1 MPEPSV
7 RKKSI
12 LIACLISFITVL
24 LIVSLEQS
32 ELFKTY
38 ELKSM
43 DLFQRFRSP
52 IENAQVLM
60 VEIDQQSL
68 TAMSEKG
75 IQWPWPRQIYAPLIE
90 FCAKAGARGIIFDII
105 FSEPSSYGKEDDLVL
120 AEAIQQARSVFLP
133 MSLNSKPSERHDASS
148 LSRFGIRRPESPTDF
163 REARSF
169 ILPVPEFVA
178 GVRGLG
184 NVILAPDSDGVY
196 RAVALFTRFNEYL
209 FPSLTSAPLLER
221 FDLRE
226 GKVFFDGK
234 ALFLNRKGQL
244 MLHFYG
250 KDFRFPRVNVPEIL
264 SAYQNPG
271 HALSGKVR
279 GAIKDRY
286 VIIALTAPGLFDLKP
301 TAVTSVSPGAYV
313 HGILLTNL
321 LNGDHLRVVDDKW
334 KYALLFL
341 LGSALGYAILATVSF
356 WKNMLVFLFFVLGW
370 PALSLSLFFTQDSWI
385 GFVSYEVAFF
395 LVFGMTSTYSYNT
408 EGKKRRVIRQ
418 LFSCYMSEVLVK
430 ELESN
435 PQKARL
441 GGDRRFITIF
451 FSDLA
456 NFTTLSERFEPER
469 IVSLLNKYFTEM
481 SQVILDSQG
490 VIDKYQGD
498 GIMAFWGA
506 PISLEDHATRAC
518 LAALECQARMG
529 KINHALSREGIPPL
543 SMRIGLHSGD
553 AVVGNMGSAQRFD
566 YTIIGDNVN
575 LASRLEGVNKQFGTR
590 VIISETT
597 YDRARDGIEA
607 RELDLIAVKGKEK
620 PIRIYELLGEKGGM
634 TEEQKRWK
642 LLYEEALRSYWAKDF
657 AGARGLFAQ
666 VIETNPEDHPAAVLL
681 KRCED
686 LLEKAPASDWD
697 GVFRLK
703 QK

>member
-1 MPEPSV
+1 MAEPSA

-12 LIACLISFITVL
+12 LTACLISLVTVL
-24 LIVSLEQS
+24 LIASLDHS
-32 ELFKTY
+32 DFFKTY

-43 DLFQRFRSP
+43 DLFQRFQSP
-52 IENAQVLM
+52 LVNPGVLM
-60 VEIDQQSL
+60 VEVNQQDL
-68 TAMSEKG
+68 TALSEKG
-75 IQWPWPRQIYAPLIE
+75 IQWPWPRQIYAPLVE
-90 FCAKAGARGIIFDII
+90 VCAKAGARGIIFDIL
-105 FSEPSSYGKEDDLVL
+105 FTEPSSYGKEDDLAL
-120 AEAIQQARSVFLP
+120 AQTIQEARSVFLP
-133 MSLNSKPSERHDASS
+133 MSLSSKPSARQDASS
-148 LSRFGIRRPESPTDF
+148 LSRFGIRRPESLPEF

-169 ILPVPEFVA
+169 ALPVPEFVA

-184 NVILAPDSDGVY
+184 NVILSPDRDGVY
-196 RAVALFTRFNEYL
+196 RAVALFTRLHEFL
-209 FPSLTSAPLLER
+209 LPCLTVAPLMER
-221 FDLRE
+221 VEFKE
-226 GKVFFDGK
+226 GNVFLDGRP
-234 ALFLNRKGQL
+234 LFLNREGQL
-244 MLHFYG
+244 ILHFYG
-250 KDFRFPRVNVPEIL
+250 KDFQFPKLNAL
-264 SAYQNPG
+264 DLFSAYQSPEDP
-271 HALSGKVR
+271 LSRKVK
-279 GAIKDRY
+279 GSIKDRY
-286 VIIALTAPGLFDLKP
+286 VIVALTAPGLYDLKP

-321 LNGDHLRVVDDKW
+321 LHGDHLREVGGEW
-334 KYALLFL
+334 KYALMFL
-341 LGSALGYAILATVSF
+341 LGGILGYAILVNVSF
-356 WKNMLVFLFFVLGW
+356 WKNTILFLVFVLGW
-370 PALSLSLFFTQDSWI
+370 PALASSLFFAHDSWL
-385 GFVSYEVAFF
+385 GFLSFELAFF

-408 EGKKRRVIRQ
+408 EGRKRRVIRQ

-441 GGDRRFITIF
+441 GGDRQFITIF

-469 IVSLLNKYFTEM
+469 IVSLLNEYFTEM

-506 PISLEDHATRAC
+506 PISLEDHAAKAC
-518 LAALECQARMG
+518 LAALECQVRMN
-529 KINHALSREGIPPL
+529 KINESLSQAGIPPL

-575 LASRLEGVNKQFGTR
+575 LASRLEGVNKQFGTK
-590 VIISETT
+590 VLISETT
-597 YDRARDGIEA
+597 CLRAGDRIEV

-620 PIRIYELLGEKGGM
+620 PIRIYELLGKKGGM

-642 LLYEEALRSYWAKDF
+642 LLYEEGLRSYRAKDF
-657 AGARGLFAQ
+657 VRARRLFAQ
-666 VIETNPEDHPAAVLL
+666 VLETNPGDQAASVLL
-681 KRCED
+681 NRCED
-686 LLEKAPASDWD
+686 LQNNAPAAGWD

>member
-1 MPEPSV
+1 MAEPSV

-12 LIACLISFITVL
+12 LIACLIAFITVL
-24 LIVSLEQS
+24 LIFSLDQS
-32 ELFKTY
+32 DFFNTY

-43 DLFQRFRSP
+43 DLFQRFHSP
-52 IENAQVLM
+52 LENPEVLM
-60 VEIDQQSL
+60 VEIDQQDL
-68 TAMSEKG
+68 TALSEKG
-75 IQWPWPRQIYAPLIE
+75 IQWPWPRQIYAPLVE
-90 FCAKAGARGIIFDII
+90 FCARAGSKGIIFDII
-105 FSEPSSYGKEDDLVL
+105 FSEPSSYGKEDDLAL
-120 AEAIQQARSVFLP
+120 AEAIRGARSVFLP
-133 MSLNSKPSERHDASS
+133 LSLSSKPSARQGASS
-148 LSRFGIRRPESPTDF
+148 LSRFGIRRPETTPEF

-169 ILPVPEFVA
+169 VLPVPEFVA

-184 NVILAPDSDGVY
+184 NVILLPDRDGVY
-196 RAVALFTRFNEYL
+196 RAVALFTRFHEYL
-209 FPSLTSAPLLER
+209 FPSLTVAPLLDRVE
-221 FDLRE
+221 FKQ
-226 GKVFFDGK
+226 GKILMDGR
-234 ALFLNRKGQL
+234 ALFLNREGQL

-250 KDFRFPRVNVPEIL
+250 KDFQFPRLSFLDIL
-264 SAYQNPG
+264 SVYQSPEDPL
-271 HALSGKVR
+271 AEKVR
-279 GAIKDRY
+279 GMIRDRY
-286 VIIALTAPGLFDLKP
+286 VIVALTAPGLYDLKP

-321 LNGDHLRVVDDKW
+321 LNGDHLREVSGKW
-334 KYALLFL
+334 KYALMFL
-341 LGSALGYAILATVSF
+341 LGSVLGFAILVNVSF
-356 WKNMLVFLFFVLGW
+356 WKNTLIFLLLVLGW
-370 PALSLSLFFTQDSWI
+370 PALSLSLFFTQDSWL
-385 GFVSYEVAFF
+385 GFLSFELAFF

-408 EGKKRRVIRQ
+408 EGKKRKVIRQ

-430 ELESN
+430 ELESD

-441 GGDRRFITIF
+441 GGDRRFITVF

-469 IVSLLNKYFTEM
+469 IVSLLNDYFTEM

-506 PISLEDHATRAC
+506 PISLEDHAIRAC
-518 LAALECQARMG
+518 HAARECQVRMG
-529 KINHALSREGIPPL
+529 KINQALSREGIPAL

-553 AVVGNMGSAQRFD
+553 AVVGNMGSMQRFD

-575 LASRLEGVNKQFGTR
+575 LASRLEGVNKQFGTK

-597 YDRARDGIEA
+597 YELARDGIEA

-634 TEEQKRWK
+634 TEGQRRLK
-642 LLYEEALRSYWAKDF
+642 LLYEEGLRSYWAKDF
-657 AGARGLFAQ
+657 AGARRLFAQ
-666 VIETNPEDHPAAVLL
+666 VLETNPEDQPAAVLL
-681 KRCED
+681 KRCEG
-686 LLEKAPASDWD
+686 LQENAPASDWD
-697 GVFRLK
+697 GVFRFK

>member
-1 MPEPSV
+1 MAEPSL

-12 LIACLISFITVL
+12 LIAWVISLATVL
-24 LIVSLEQS
+24 LVASLNQS
-32 ELFKTY
+32 DFFETY
-38 ELKSM
+38 EVKSM
-43 DLFQRFRSP
+43 DLFQRLQSP
-52 IENAQVLM
+52 IENPEVLM
-60 VEIDQQSL
+60 LEINQQDL
-68 TAMSEKG
+68 TALSEKG
-75 IQWPWPRQIYAPLIE
+75 IQWPWPRQIYAPVVE
-90 FCAKAGARGIIFDII
+90 VCSKAGAKGIIFDIL
-105 FSEPSSYGKEDDLVL
+105 FTEPSSYGKEDDLAL
-120 AEAIQQARSVFLP
+120 AEAIREAGSVFLP
-133 MSLNSKPSERHDASS
+133 MGLSSKPSASQDASS
-148 LSRFGIRRPESPTDF
+148 LSRFGIRRAESLHEF
-163 REARSF
+163 REARSSV
-169 ILPVPEFVA
+169 LPVPEFVA

-184 NVILAPDSDGVY
+184 NVILSPDRDGVY
-196 RAVALFTRFNEYL
+196 RVVALFTRLQEFL
-209 FPSLTSAPLLER
+209 LPSLTVAPLLDRME
-221 FDLRE
+221 FKE
-226 GKVFFDGK
+226 GKVLMEGR
-234 ALFLNRKGQL
+234 ALYLNPEGQL
-244 MLHFYG
+244 LLHFYG
-250 KDFRFPRVNVPEIL
+250 KDFQFSKLSALDVL
-264 SAYQNPG
+264 SAYQSPDEPF
-271 HALSGKVR
+271 SEEVR
-279 GAIKDRY
+279 GAIKGRY
-286 VIIALTAPGLFDLKP
+286 VIVALTAPGLYDLKP

-321 LNGDHLRVVDDKW
+321 LRGDHLREVGGQW
-334 KYALLFL
+334 KYALMFL
-341 LGSALGYAILATVSF
+341 LGSVLGYAILVNVSF
-356 WKNMLVFLFFVLGW
+356 WKNTLIFLLFVLGW
-370 PALSLSLFFTQDSWI
+370 PAVASLVFFNQDSWL
-385 GFVSYEVAFF
+385 GFLSFELAFF

-418 LFSCYMSEVLVK
+418 LFTCYMSEVLVK

-469 IVSLLNKYFTEM
+469 IVSLLNEYFTEM

-506 PISLEDHATRAC
+506 PISLEDHAARAC
-518 LAALECQARMG
+518 LAALECQARMSR
-529 KINHALSREGIPPL
+529 INESLSREGISPL

-575 LASRLEGVNKQFGTR
+575 LASRLEGVNKQFGTK

-597 YDRARDGIEA
+597 CLHAGDRIET

-620 PIRIYELLGEKGGM
+620 PIRIYELLGERGTL
-634 TEEQKRWK
+634 TEERKKWK
-642 LLYEEALRSYWAKDF
+642 ALYEEALRCYWSRDF
-657 AGARGLFAQ
+657 AGGLRLFAQ
-666 VIETNPEDHPAAVLL
+666 VLEMNPGDHPADVLL
-681 KRCED
+681 KRCEELKD
-686 LLEKAPASDWD
+686 HAPAADWD

>member
-1 MPEPSV
+1 MAESSS

-12 LIACLISFITVL
+12 FMACLISLVTVL
-24 LIVSLEQS
+24 LIASLDQS
-32 ELFKTY
+32 DFFKTY

-43 DLFQRFRSP
+43 DLFQRFQTRV
-52 IENAQVLM
+52 ENTEVLM
-60 VEIDQQSL
+60 LEIGQQDL
-68 TAMSEKG
+68 TALSEKG
-75 IQWPWPRQIYAPLIE
+75 IQWPWPRQIYAPLVE
-90 FCAKAGARGIIFDII
+90 VCAKAGAKGILFDIL
-105 FSEPSSYGKEDDLVL
+105 FTEPSSYGKEDDLAL
-120 AEAIQQARSVFLP
+120 AQAIREAGSVFLP
-133 MSLNSKPSERHDASS
+133 MSLSFKASAKQDAFV
-148 LSRFGIRRPESPTDF
+148 LTRFGITRPDLAPEF
-163 REARSF
+163 REASSF
-169 ILPVPEFVA
+169 LLPVSEFVT

-184 NVILAPDSDGVY
+184 NVILSPDRDGVY
-196 RAVALFTRFNEYL
+196 RSVALFTRLHESL
-209 FPSLTSAPLLER
+209 FPSLTVAPLMNRME
-221 FDLRE
+221 FKG
-226 GKVFFDGK
+226 GKVFLNGK
-234 ALFLNRKGQL
+234 AVPLDHEGQL
-244 MLHFYG
+244 LLHFYG
-250 KDFRFPRVNVPEIL
+250 KEFQFPKLTALDIFSTYQSPEDPL
-264 SAYQNPG
+264 SR
-271 HALSGKVR
+271 KVE

-286 VIIALTAPGLFDLKP
+286 VIVALTAPGLYDLKP

-313 HGILLTNL
+313 HGVLLTNL
-321 LNGDHLRVVDDKW
+321 LRGDHLREVGGAW
-334 KYALLFL
+334 KYPLMFL
-341 LGSALGYAILATVSF
+341 LGSLLGYAILVNVSF
-356 WKNMLVFLFFVLGW
+356 WRNTIVFLVFVLGW
-370 PALSLSLFFTQDSWI
+370 PALASSMFFTQDAWL
-385 GFVSYEVAFF
+385 GFLSFELAFF

-469 IVSLLNKYFTEM
+469 IVSLLNEYFTEM

-506 PISLEDHATRAC
+506 PIPLQDHAARAC
-518 LAALECQARMG
+518 LAALECQVRMN
-529 KINHALSREGIPPL
+529 KINESLSREGIPPL

-575 LASRLEGVNKQFGTR
+575 LASRLEGVNKQFGTQ
-590 VIISETT
+590 VIVSETT
-597 YDRARDGIEA
+597 RLQAGDRIEVRD
-607 RELDLIAVKGKEK
+607 LDLIAVKGKEK
-620 PIRIYELLGEKGGM
+620 PIRIYELLGEKGSLTG
-634 TEEQKRWK
+634 EREKRK
-642 LLYEEALRSYWAKDF
+642 VLYEEGLESYRTKDF
-657 AGARGLFAQ
+657 AGARRLFAQ
-666 VIETNPEDHPAAVLL
+666 VVEANPEDHAAAVLL
-681 KRCED
+681 KRCEE
-686 LLEKAPASDWD
+686 LEDNAPAPDWD

>member
-1 MPEPSV
+1 MAEPSV

-12 LIACLISFITVL
+12 LIACLFSFITVL
-24 LIVSLEQS
+24 LIVSLEQFDF
-32 ELFKTY
+32 FKTY

-43 DLFQRFRSP
+43 DLFQRFHSP
-52 IENAQVLM
+52 LENPEVLM
-60 VEIDQQSL
+60 LEIDQESL
-68 TAMSEKG
+68 TALSEKG

-90 FCAKAGARGIIFDII
+90 FCIKARSKGIIFDII

-133 MSLNSKPSERHDASS
+133 MSLSSRTTERKDASS
-148 LSRFGIRRPESPTDF
+148 LSRFGIRQESLTGF

-184 NVILAPDSDGVY
+184 NVILAPGSDGVY
-196 RAVALFTRFNEYL
+196 RSVALFTRFHEYL
-209 FPSLTSAPLLER
+209 FPSLSVAPLLER
-221 FDLRE
+221 FDLKE
-226 GKVFFDGK
+226 GKVFLDGK
-234 ALFLNRKGQL
+234 ALFLNREGQL

-250 KDFRFPRVNVPEIL
+250 KDFQFPRLNVLDIL
-264 SAYQNPG
+264 SSYQSPE
-271 HALSGKVR
+271 HSLSEKTR

-286 VIIALTAPGLFDLKP
+286 VIMALTAPGLYDLKP

-321 LNGDHLRVVDDKW
+321 LNGDHLREVDGKW
-334 KYALLFL
+334 KYTLLFL
-341 LGSALGYAILATVSF
+341 LGSALGYAILGNVSF
-356 WKNMLVFLFFVLGW
+356 WKNIFTFLLFVVGW

-385 GFVSYEVAFF
+385 GFLSYELAFF
-395 LVFGMTSTYSYNT
+395 LVFGMTSTFSYNT

-469 IVSLLNKYFTEM
+469 IVSLLNDYFTEM

-506 PISLEDHATRAC
+506 PISLEDHSIRAC
-518 LAALECQARMG
+518 HAARECQVRMG
-529 KINHALSREGIPPL
+529 KINQALSREGIPPL

-553 AVVGNMGSAQRFD
+553 AVVGNMGSMQRFD

-575 LASRLEGVNKQFGTR
+575 LASRLEGVNKQFGTK

-597 YDRARDGIEA
+597 YELARDGIEA
-607 RELDLIAVKGKEK
+607 RAGSDRREGQGETHPDL
-620 PIRIYELLGEKGGM
+620 
-634 TEEQKRWK
+634 
-642 LLYEEALRSYWAKDF
+642 
-657 AGARGLFAQ
+657 
-666 VIETNPEDHPAAVLL
+666 
-681 KRCED
+681 
-686 LLEKAPASDWD
+686 
-697 GVFRLK
+697 
-703 QK
+703 

>member
-1 MPEPSV
+1 MAEPSV

-12 LIACLISFITVL
+12 LIAGLISFVTVL
-24 LIVSLEQS
+24 LMVSLEQS
-32 ELFKTY
+32 DFFKTY

-43 DLFQRFRSP
+43 DFFQRFQSP
-52 IENAQVLM
+52 LEKLQVVM

-68 TAMSEKG
+68 TALSEKG
-75 IQWPWPRQIYAPLIE
+75 IQWPWPRQVYVPLVE
-90 FCAKAGARGIIFDII
+90 VCARAGSKGIVFDII
-105 FSEPSSYGKEDDLVL
+105 FSEPSSYGREDDLAF
-120 AEAIQQARSVFLP
+120 AEAIQKAGSVFLP
-133 MSLNSKPSERHDASS
+133 MILSSRPGEGQDASS
-148 LSRFGIRRPESPTDF
+148 LGRFGIRHPESAPEF
-163 REARSF
+163 RAARSF
-169 ILPVPEFVA
+169 ILPVPELVA

-184 NVILAPDSDGVY
+184 NVILSPDRDGVY
-196 RAVALFTRFNEYL
+196 RAVSLFTRLGESV
-209 FPSLTSAPLLER
+209 FPSLTVAPLLDRLE
-221 FDLRE
+221 FKKGE
-226 GKVFFDGK
+226 VFLDGRG
-234 ALFLNRKGQL
+234 LFLNPEGQL

-250 KDFRFPRVNVPEIL
+250 KDFQFPRLGALDLL
-264 SAYQNPG
+264 SAYQSPE
-271 HALSGKVR
+271 HPLAEKVR
-279 GAIKDRY
+279 GMIKNRY
-286 VIIALTAPGLFDLKP
+286 VLVALTAPGLYDLKP

-313 HGILLTNL
+313 HGMLLSNL
-321 LNGDHLRVVDDKW
+321 LNGDHLREVDGKW
-334 KYALLFL
+334 KYALMFL
-341 LGSALGYAILATVSF
+341 LGSVLGYAVLVTVSF
-356 WKNMLVFLFFVLGW
+356 WKNTLVFLLFVLGW
-370 PALSLSLFFTQDSWI
+370 PAVSMASFFSQDAWI
-385 GFVSYEVAFF
+385 GFLSYEIAFF

-430 ELESN
+430 ELEAN
-435 PQKARL
+435 PQKATL

-469 IVSLLNKYFTEM
+469 IVSLLNEYFTEM

-506 PISLEDHATRAC
+506 PIPLEAHAARAC
-518 LAALECQARMG
+518 LAALECQVRMN
-529 KINHALSREGIPPL
+529 KINESLSREGIPPL

-575 LASRLEGVNKQFGTR
+575 LASRLEGVNKQFGTK

-597 YDRARDGIEA
+597 YQQAGDRIEA

-620 PIRIYELLGEKGGM
+620 PIRIYELLGGKGNLK
-634 TEEQKRWK
+634 EEQKKWK
-642 LLYEEALRSYWAKDF
+642 ILYEEALRSYWAKDF
-657 AGARGLFAQ
+657 AAARQGFAQ
-666 VIETNPEDHPAAVLL
+666 VLETNPGDHPAALLL

-686 LLEKAPASDWD
+686 LQKSAPAADWD

>member
-1 MPEPSV
+1 MAEPSA

-12 LIACLISFITVL
+12 LMACLISLATVL
-24 LIVSLEQS
+24 LIASLDQS
-32 ELFKTY
+32 DLFKTY

-43 DLFQRFRSP
+43 DLFQRFHSP
-52 IENAQVLM
+52 LENPEILM
-60 VEIDQQSL
+60 VEINQQALTSL
-68 TAMSEKG
+68 SEKG
-75 IQWPWPRQIYAPLIE
+75 IQWPWPRQIYAPLVE
-90 FCAKAGARGIIFDII
+90 VCAKAGAKGIIFDILLT
-105 FSEPSSYGKEDDLVL
+105 EPSSYGKEDDLAL
-120 AEAIQQARSVFLP
+120 AQAIRDAGSVFLP
-133 MSLNSKPSERHDASS
+133 MSLSSKPSARQEASS
-148 LSRFGIRRPESPTDF
+148 PSRFGIRRAESLIEF

-169 ILPVPEFVA
+169 VLPVPEFVA

-184 NVILAPDSDGVY
+184 NVILSPDRDGVY
-196 RAVALFTRFNEYL
+196 RDVALFTRLQEFL
-209 FPSLTSAPLLER
+209 LPSLTVAPLLDRVE
-221 FDLRE
+221 FKE
-226 GKVFFDGK
+226 GKVLMEGR
-234 ALFLNRKGQL
+234 ALYLNPEGQL
-244 MLHFYG
+244 LLHFYG
-250 KDFRFPRVNVPEIL
+250 KDFQFPKLSALDVL
-264 SAYQNPG
+264 SAYQSPNEP
-271 HALSGKVR
+271 LSEKMR
-279 GAIKDRY
+279 GAIKGRY
-286 VIIALTAPGLFDLKP
+286 VIVALTAPGLYDLKP

-321 LNGDHLRVVDDKW
+321 LRGDHLREVGGEW
-334 KYALLFL
+334 KYALMFL
-341 LGSALGYAILATVSF
+341 LGSILGYAILVNVSF
-356 WKNMLVFLFFVLGW
+356 WKNTLIFLLFVLGW
-370 PALSLSLFFTQDSWI
+370 PALSSALFFTHDSWL
-385 GFVSYEVAFF
+385 GFLSFELAFF

-469 IVSLLNKYFTEM
+469 IVSLLNEYFTEM

-506 PISLEDHATRAC
+506 PISLEDHAARAC
-518 LAALECQARMG
+518 LAALECQSRMH
-529 KINHALSREGIPPL
+529 KINESLSREGIPPL

-553 AVVGNMGSAQRFD
+553 TVVGNMGSAQRFD

-575 LASRLEGVNKQFGTR
+575 LASRLEGVNKQFGTK

-597 YDRARDGIEA
+597 YLHTRGGIEA

-620 PIRIYELLGEKGGM
+620 PIRIYELLGGKGTL
-634 TEEQKRWK
+634 TEEQEKWK
-642 LLYEEALRSYWAKDF
+642 LLYEEALRGYWAKDF
-657 AGARGLFAQ
+657 AEARRLLAQ
-666 VIETNPEDHPAAVLL
+666 VLEINPEDHPAAVLL

-686 LLEKAPASDWD
+686 LQDNAPAADWD

>member
-1 MPEPSV
+1 MAEPST
-7 RKKSI
+7 RKNAI
-12 LIACLISFITVL
+12 LMAFLIALVTAL
-24 LIVSLEQS
+24 LIASLDQTEF
-32 ELFKTY
+32 FKTY

-43 DLFQRFRSP
+43 DLFQRFQSP
-52 IENAQVLM
+52 IANPEVLM
-60 VEIDQQSL
+60 VEINQQDL
-68 TAMSEKG
+68 TALSEKG
-75 IQWPWPRQIYAPLIE
+75 IQWPWPRQIYAPLVE
-90 FCAKAGARGIIFDII
+90 VCAKAGARGIIFDIL
-105 FSEPSSYGKEDDLVL
+105 FTEPSSYGKEDDTAL
-120 AEAIQQARSVFLP
+120 AEAIREAGSVFLP
-133 MSLNSKPSERHDASS
+133 MSLSSKASAKQEASS
-148 LSRFGIRRPESPTDF
+148 LTRFGMRRPESAPAF

-169 ILPVPEFVA
+169 VLPVPEFVA

-184 NVILAPDSDGVY
+184 NVILSPDRDGVY
-196 RAVALFTRFNEYL
+196 RAVALFARLEDSL
-209 FPSLTSAPLLER
+209 FPSLSVAPLLER
-221 FDLRE
+221 LEFQE
-226 GKVFFDGK
+226 GRVLMDGRT
-234 ALFLNRKGQL
+234 LFLNREGQL
-244 MLHFYG
+244 LLHFYG
-250 KDFRFPRVNVPEIL
+250 KDFQFPRLHSLDVL
-264 SAYQNPG
+264 SAYQSPD
-271 HALSGKVR
+271 APVFEKVR

-286 VIIALTAPGLFDLKP
+286 VIVALTAPGLYDLKP

-313 HGILLTNL
+313 HGILLSNL
-321 LNGDHLRVVDDKW
+321 LRGDHLREVDGKW

-341 LGSALGYAILATVSF
+341 LGSVLGYAILANVSF
-356 WKNMLVFLFFVLGW
+356 WRNTILFLVFVLGW
-370 PALSLSLFFTQDSWI
+370 PALASSVFFAQDWWLGFLSFEL
-385 GFVSYEVAFF
+385 AFF

-430 ELESN
+430 ELEAN
-435 PQKARL
+435 PQNARL

-469 IVSLLNKYFTEM
+469 IVSLLNEYFTEM

-506 PISLEDHATRAC
+506 PISLEDHAARAC
-518 LAALECQARMG
+518 LAALECQARMN
-529 KINHALSREGIPPL
+529 KINESLTREGIPPL

-575 LASRLEGVNKQFGTR
+575 LASRLEGVNKQFGTK
-590 VIISETT
+590 VIISEST
-597 YDRARDGIEA
+597 YLHAEGRIEV

-620 PIRIYELLGEKGGM
+620 PIRIYELLGEKGSL
-634 TEEQKRWK
+634 TAEQGKWK
-642 LLYEEALRSYWAKDF
+642 VLYEEGLKSYRAKDF
-657 AGARGLFAQ
+657 AGARRLFAQ
-666 VIETNPEDHPAAVLL
+666 VIEMNPEDHAAAVLL
-681 KRCED
+681 KRCGE
-686 LLEKAPASDWD
+686 LQAGPPVPDWD

>member
-1 MPEPSV
+1 MAESSS

-12 LIACLISFITVL
+12 FMACLISLVTVL
-24 LIVSLEQS
+24 LIAFLDQS
-32 ELFKTY
+32 DFFKTY

-43 DLFQRFRSP
+43 DLFQRFHSP
-52 IENAQVLM
+52 LENPEVLM
-60 VEIDQQSL
+60 VEINQQDLTSL
-68 TAMSEKG
+68 SEKG
-75 IQWPWPRQIYAPLIE
+75 IQWPWPRQIYAPLVE
-90 FCAKAGARGIIFDII
+90 FCAKAGARGIIFDIL
-105 FSEPSSYGKEDDLVL
+105 FTEPSSYGKEDDLAL
-120 AEAIQQARSVFLP
+120 AQAIREAGSVFLP
-133 MSLNSKPSERHDASS
+133 MSLSSKPSARQDASS
-148 LSRFGIRRPESPTDF
+148 LTRFGIRRAESLPEF

-169 ILPVPEFVA
+169 VLPVPEFVA

-184 NVILAPDSDGVY
+184 NVILSPDRDGVY
-196 RAVALFTRFNEYL
+196 RAVSLFTRLHEFL
-209 FPSLTSAPLLER
+209 LPSLTVAPLLDRVEFKER
-221 FDLRE
+221 KVLMKGRALYLNRE
-226 GKVFFDGK
+226 G
-234 ALFLNRKGQL
+234 QL
-244 MLHFYG
+244 LLHFYG
-250 KDFRFPRVNVPEIL
+250 KDFQFPKL
-264 SAYQNPG
+264 SALEV
-271 HALSGKVR
+271 LSASQGPDAPLSQKVS

-286 VIIALTAPGLFDLKP
+286 AIVALTAPGLYDLKP

-313 HGILLTNL
+313 QGILLSNL
-321 LNGDHLRVVDDKW
+321 LNGHHLREVDGKW
-334 KYALLFL
+334 KYSLMFL
-341 LGSALGYAILATVSF
+341 LGTVLGYAILVNVSF
-356 WKNMLVFLFFVLGW
+356 WKNTIIFLVFVLGW
-370 PALSLSLFFTQDSWI
+370 PTLASAIFFAQDSWL
-385 GFVSYEVAFF
+385 GFLSFELAFF
-395 LVFGMTSTYSYNT
+395 LVFGTTSTYSYNT
-408 EGKKRRVIRQ
+408 EGKKRKVIRQ

-469 IVSLLNKYFTEM
+469 IVSLLNDYFTEM

-506 PISLEDHATRAC
+506 PISLEDHAAKAC
-518 LAALECQARMG
+518 LAALECQVRMN
-529 KINHALSREGIPPL
+529 KINESLSQAGIPPL

-575 LASRLEGVNKQFGTR
+575 LASRLEGVNKQFGTK
-590 VIISETT
+590 VIISETSFHHAA
-597 YDRARDGIEA
+597 DRIEA

-620 PIRIYELLGEKGGM
+620 PIRIYELLGEKGRLTG
-634 TEEQKRWK
+634 EQKQWK
-642 LLYEEALRSYWAKDF
+642 LLYEEALRSYRAKDF
-657 AGARGLFAQ
+657 ARARRLFAQ
-666 VIETNPEDHPAAVLL
+666 VLETNPGDQAASVLL
-681 KRCED
+681 NRCED
-686 LLEKAPASDWD
+686 LQNNAPAAGWD

>member
-1 MPEPSV
+1 MAEPSA

-12 LIACLISFITVL
+12 LMACLISLVTVL
-24 LIVSLEQS
+24 LIASLDQS
-32 ELFKTY
+32 DFFKTY

-43 DLFQRFRSP
+43 DLFQRFHSP
-52 IENAQVLM
+52 LENPQVLM
-60 VEIDQQSL
+60 VEVNQQDL
-68 TAMSEKG
+68 TALSEKG

-90 FCAKAGARGIIFDII
+90 FCAGAGSKGIVFDIL
-105 FSEPSSYGKEDDLVL
+105 FSEPSSYGKEDDLTL
-120 AEAIQQARSVFLP
+120 AEAIREAGAVFLP
-133 MSLNSKPSERHDASS
+133 MSLSSKSSARQEASS
-148 LSRFGIRRPESPTDF
+148 LSRFGIRRPESLPAF

-169 ILPVPEFVA
+169 VLPAPMFVA
-178 GVRGLG
+178 GIRGLG
-184 NVILAPDSDGVY
+184 NVILSPDRDGVY
-196 RAVALFTRFNEYL
+196 RAVALFTRLHEFL
-209 FPSLTSAPLLER
+209 FPSLVVAPLLDRVE
-221 FDLRE
+221 FKE
-226 GKVFFDGK
+226 GKVLMDGR
-234 ALFLNRKGQL
+234 ALFLNREGQL

-250 KDFRFPRVNVPEIL
+250 KDFRFPGLSALDIL
-264 SAYQNPG
+264 SAYQSPE
-271 HALSGKVR
+271 APLSQKVR

-286 VIIALTAPGLFDLKP
+286 VIVALTAPGLYDLKP

-313 HGILLTNL
+313 HGILLSNL
-321 LNGDHLRVVDDKW
+321 LNGDHLREVGGKW
-334 KYALLFL
+334 KYSLMFL
-341 LGSALGYAILATVSF
+341 LGSILGYAILVNVSF
-356 WKNMLVFLFFVLGW
+356 WKNTLIILLFMLGW
-370 PALSLSLFFTQDSWI
+370 PAFSFALFFTQDSWI
-385 GFVSYEVAFF
+385 GFLSYEIAFF
-395 LVFGMTSTYSYNT
+395 IVFGMTSTYSYNT

-469 IVSLLNKYFTEM
+469 IVSLLNEYFTEM

-506 PISLEDHATRAC
+506 PISLEDHAARAC
-518 LAALECQARMG
+518 LAALECQFRMNQ
-529 KINHALSREGIPPL
+529 INESLGREGIPPL

-575 LASRLEGVNKQFGTR
+575 LASRLEGVNKQFGTK

-597 YDRARDGIEA
+597 TLHAGDRIEV

-620 PIRIYELLGEKGGM
+620 PIRIYELLGEKGTL
-634 TEEQKRWK
+634 TEERKKWK

-657 AGARGLFAQ
+657 AGARRLFAQ
-666 VIETNPEDHPAAVLL
+666 VLEINPEDHPAAVLL
-681 KRCED
+681 KRCEELQD
-686 LLEKAPASDWD
+686 NAPAADWD

>member
-1 MPEPSV
+1 MAEPSA
-7 RKKSI
+7 RKKS
-12 LIACLISFITVL
+12 LLMACLISLVTVL
-24 LIVSLEQS
+24 LIASLDQS
-32 ELFKTY
+32 DFFKTY

-43 DLFQRFRSP
+43 DLFQRFQSP
-52 IENAQVLM
+52 IENPEVLM
-60 VEIDQQSL
+60 VEIGQQDL
-68 TAMSEKG
+68 TALSEKG
-75 IQWPWPRQIYAPLIE
+75 IQWPWPRQVYAPLVE
-90 FCAKAGARGIIFDII
+90 VCGKAGAKGIIFDIL
-105 FSEPSSYGKEDDLVL
+105 FTEPSSYGKEDDLAL
-120 AEAIQQARSVFLP
+120 AQAIREAGSVFLP
-133 MSLNSKPSERHDASS
+133 MSLSSKISAKQDASS
-148 LSRFGIRRPESPTDF
+148 LTRFGIRRSESPPEF

-169 ILPVPEFVA
+169 VLPVPEFAA

-184 NVILAPDSDGVY
+184 NVILSPDRDGVY
-196 RAVALFTRFNEYL
+196 RAVAVFTRLQEYL
-209 FPSLTSAPLLER
+209 FPSLTVAPLLER
-221 FDLRE
+221 LEFKE
-226 GKVFFDGK
+226 GKVLMDGRT
-234 ALFLNRKGQL
+234 LYLNGEGQL

-250 KDFRFPRVNVPEIL
+250 KDFQFPRLSGLDIL
-264 SAYQNPG
+264 SAYQSPD
-271 HALSGKVR
+271 APLSEKVR
-279 GAIKDRY
+279 GSIKGRY
-286 VIIALTAPGLFDLKP
+286 VIVALTAPGLYDLKP

-313 HGILLTNL
+313 HGILLSNL
-321 LNGDHLRVVDDKW
+321 LRGDHLREVGGQW
-334 KYALLFL
+334 KYALMVL
-341 LGSALGYAILATVSF
+341 LGSILGYAILVNLSF
-356 WKNMLVFLFFVLGW
+356 WKNTIIFLVFVLGW
-370 PALSLSLFFTQDSWI
+370 PALASFMFFTQDSWL
-385 GFVSYEVAFF
+385 GFLSYELAFF

-469 IVSLLNKYFTEM
+469 IVSLLNEYFTEM
-481 SQVILDSQG
+481 SQVILNSQG

-506 PISLEDHATRAC
+506 PISLEDHAARAC
-518 LAALECQARMG
+518 LAALECQARMN
-529 KINHALSREGIPPL
+529 KINESLSREGIPPL

-575 LASRLEGVNKQFGTR
+575 LASRLEGVNKQFGTE

-597 YDRARDGIEA
+597 YLHAGDRIEA

-620 PIRIYELLGEKGGM
+620 PIRIYELLGGKGSL
-634 TEEQKRWK
+634 TEEQARWK
-642 LLYEEALRSYWAKDF
+642 PLYERALQSYRAKDF
-657 AGARGLFAQ
+657 AGARRLFAQ

-681 KRCED
+681 KRCEELQD
-686 LLEKAPASDWD
+686 NAPAADWD

>member
-1 MPEPSV
+1 MAESSS

-12 LIACLISFITVL
+12 LMACLISLVTVL
-24 LIVSLEQS
+24 LIASLDQS
-32 ELFKTY
+32 DFFKTY

-43 DLFQRFRSP
+43 DLFQRFHAP
-52 IENAQVLM
+52 LENPEVL
-60 VEIDQQSL
+60 VLEINQQDL
-68 TAMSEKG
+68 TALSEKG
-75 IQWPWPRQIYAPLIE
+75 IQWPWPRQIYAPLVE
-90 FCAKAGARGIIFDII
+90 FCAKAGAKGIIFDIL
-105 FSEPSSYGKEDDLVL
+105 FSEPSSYGKEDDLAL
-120 AEAIQQARSVFLP
+120 AEAIREAGCVFLP
-133 MSLNSKPSERHDASS
+133 MSLSSKSSAIQDASS
-148 LSRFGIRRPESPTDF
+148 LTRFGIRRAESLPEF

-169 ILPVPEFVA
+169 VLPVPEFVA

-184 NVILAPDSDGVY
+184 NVILSPDRDGVY
-196 RAVALFTRFNEYL
+196 RDVALFTRLQEFL
-209 FPSLTSAPLLER
+209 LPSLTVAPLLDRVE
-221 FDLRE
+221 FKE
-226 GKVFFDGK
+226 GKVLMEGR
-234 ALFLNRKGQL
+234 ALSLNPEGQL
-244 MLHFYG
+244 LLHFYG
-250 KDFRFPRVNVPEIL
+250 KDFQFPKLSALDVL
-264 SAYQNPG
+264 SAYQSPNEP
-271 HALSGKVR
+271 LSEKVK

-286 VIIALTAPGLFDLKP
+286 VIVALTAPGLYDLKP

-321 LNGDHLRVVDDKW
+321 LRGDHLREVGGGW
-334 KYALLFL
+334 KYALMFL
-341 LGSALGYAILATVSF
+341 LGGILGYAILVNVSF
-356 WKNMLVFLFFVLGW
+356 WKNTLIFLLFVLGW
-370 PALSLSLFFTQDSWI
+370 PALSSALFFIHDSWL
-385 GFVSYEVAFF
+385 GFLSFEMAFF

-430 ELESN
+430 ELESK
-435 PQKARL
+435 PEKARL

-469 IVSLLNKYFTEM
+469 IVSLLNEYFTEM

-506 PISLEDHATRAC
+506 PISLEDHAARAC
-518 LAALECQARMG
+518 IAALECQARMH
-529 KINHALSREGIPPL
+529 KINESLSREGIPPL

-575 LASRLEGVNKQFGTR
+575 LASRLEGVNKQFGTK

-597 YDRARDGIEA
+597 YLRAGDRVET

-620 PIRIYELLGEKGGM
+620 PIRIYELLGEKARL
-634 TEEQKRWK
+634 TEEQEKWK
-642 LLYEEALRSYWAKDF
+642 LLYEEALQSYRAKDF
-657 AGARGLFAQ
+657 VGARQRFAQ
-666 VIETNPEDHPAAVLL
+666 VLETNPGDHPAAVLL
-681 KRCED
+681 KRCEELQD
-686 LLEKAPASDWD
+686 NAPAADWD

>member
-1 MPEPSV
+1 MAEPSV
-7 RKKSI
+7 RKRAI

-24 LIVSLEQS
+24 VIASLDQTDF
-32 ELFKTY
+32 FKTY

-43 DLFQRFRSP
+43 DLFQRFHSP
-52 IENAQVLM
+52 LENPEVLM
-60 VEIDQQSL
+60 VEINQQDL
-68 TAMSEKG
+68 TVLSEKG

-90 FCAKAGARGIIFDII
+90 FCAKAGSKGIVFDIL
-105 FSEPSSYGKEDDLVL
+105 FSEPSSYGKEDDLAL
-120 AEAIQQARSVFLP
+120 AQAIQAAGSVFLP
-133 MSLNSKPSERHDASS
+133 MGLSSKSKEGQEPSS
-148 LSRFGIRRPESPTDF
+148 LSRFGIRRPESTPEF

-169 ILPVPEFVA
+169 VLPVPEFLA
-178 GVRGLG
+178 GVGGLG
-184 NVILAPDSDGVY
+184 NVILLPDRDGVY
-196 RAVALFTRFNEYL
+196 RAVALFTRLHESL
-209 FPSLTSAPLLER
+209 FPSLALAPLLHRVE
-221 FDLRE
+221 FKE
-226 GKVFFDGK
+226 GEVFLDGR
-234 ALFLNRKGQL
+234 ALFLNREGQL

-250 KDFRFPRVNVPEIL
+250 RDFQFPRLSALDVL
-264 SAYQNPG
+264 SAYQSPD
-271 HALSGKVR
+271 APLSEKVR
-279 GAIKDRY
+279 GAVKDRY
-286 VIIALTAPGLFDLKP
+286 VIVALTAPGLYDLKP

-313 HGILLTNL
+313 HGILLSNL
-321 LNGDHLRVVDDKW
+321 LNGDHLREVGENW
-334 KYALLFL
+334 KYALMLL
-341 LGSALGYAILATVSF
+341 LGSVLGYGILANVSF
-356 WKNMLVFLFFVLGW
+356 WKNTLIFLLFVLGW
-370 PALSLSLFFTQDSWI
+370 PAFSLSLFFTQNSWL
-385 GFVSYEVAFF
+385 GFLSFELAF
-395 LVFGMTSTYSYNT
+395 LLIFGTTSTYSYNT

-469 IVSLLNKYFTEM
+469 IVTLLNEYFTEM
-481 SQVILDSQG
+481 SLVILDSHG

-506 PISLEDHATRAC
+506 PIFLEDHAARAC
-518 LAALECQARMG
+518 LAALECQTRMG
-529 KINHALSREGIPPL
+529 KINESLSRKGIPSL

-575 LASRLEGVNKQFGTR
+575 LASRLEGVNKQFGTK

-597 YDRARDGIEA
+597 YLQAGDRIEV

-620 PIRIYELLGEKGGM
+620 PIHIYELLGEKGTL
-634 TEEQKRWK
+634 TEERKKWKR
-642 LLYEEALRSYWAKDF
+642 LYEQALRSYRAKDF
-657 AGARGLFAQ
+657 AGSRRLFAQ
-666 VIETNPEDHPAAVLL
+666 ALETDPRDQAASVLL
-681 KRCED
+681 KRSED
-686 LLEKAPASDWD
+686 LQNNPPAADWD

>member
-1 MPEPSV
+1 MAEPSA

-12 LIACLISFITVL
+12 LIACLISFLTVL
-24 LIVSLEQS
+24 LIVSLEQTDF
-32 ELFKTY
+32 FKTY

-43 DLFQRFRSP
+43 DLFQRFHSP
-52 IENAQVLM
+52 LENPEVLL

-68 TAMSEKG
+68 TALSEKG
-75 IQWPWPRQIYAPLIE
+75 IQWPWPRQIYAPLVE
-90 FCAKAGARGIIFDII
+90 FCTKAGAKGIIFDII
-105 FSEPSSYGKEDDLVL
+105 FSEPSSYGKEDDLAL
-120 AEAIQQARSVFLP
+120 AEAIREARSVFLP
-133 MSLNSKPSERHDASS
+133 MSLSSKPTEGKDVSS
-148 LSRFGIRRPESPTDF
+148 LSRFGIRHQGSPAGF

-169 ILPVPEFVA
+169 ILPVPEFAA
-178 GVRGLG
+178 GARGLG
-184 NVILAPDSDGVY
+184 NVILSPDSDGVY
-196 RAVALFTRFNEYL
+196 RGVALFTRLNEYV
-209 FPSLTSAPLLER
+209 FPSLTVAPLLER
-221 FDLRE
+221 FDLKE
-226 GKVFFDGK
+226 GKLFLDGK
-234 ALFLNRKGQL
+234 VLFLNREGQL

-250 KDFRFPRVNVPEIL
+250 KDFRFPRLNVLDIL

-271 HALSGKVR
+271 HPLSEKAR
-279 GAIKDRY
+279 EAIKDRY
-286 VIIALTAPGLFDLKP
+286 VIMALTAPGLYDLKP
-301 TAVTSVSPGAYV
+301 TSVTAVSPGAYV

-321 LNGDHLRVVDDKW
+321 LNGDHLREVDGKW
-334 KYALLFL
+334 KYALMFL
-341 LGSALGYAILATVSF
+341 LGSALGYVILATVSF
-356 WKNMLVFLFFVLGW
+356 WKNTLIFLLFVLGW

-385 GFVSYEVAFF
+385 GFLSFEMAFF
-395 LVFGMTSTYSYNT
+395 LIFGMTSTYSYNT

-469 IVSLLNKYFTEM
+469 IVSLLNEYFTEM

-506 PISLEDHATRAC
+506 PISLQDHAARAC
-518 LAALECQARMG
+518 LAALECQVRMG
-529 KINHALSREGIPPL
+529 KINHTPSREGIPPL

-575 LASRLEGVNKQFGTR
+575 LASRLEGVNKQFGTQ
-590 VIISETT
+590 VIISEST
-597 YDRARDGIEA
+597 YLHARDRIEA

-620 PIRIYELLGEKGGM
+620 PIRIYELLGKKGGM
-634 TEEQKRWK
+634 TEEQNRWK

-657 AGARGLFAQ
+657 AGARRLFAQ
-666 VIETNPEDHPAAVLL
+666 VLETNPEDQPAAVLL

-686 LLEKAPASDWD
+686 LQENAPAADWD

>member
-1 MPEPSV
+1 M
-7 RKKSI
+7 
-12 LIACLISFITVL
+12 
-24 LIVSLEQS
+24 LE
-32 ELFKTY
+32 
-38 ELKSM
+38 
-43 DLFQRFRSP
+43 
-52 IENAQVLM
+52 IN
-60 VEIDQQSL
+60 QQAL
-68 TAMSEKG
+68 TALSEKG

-90 FCAKAGARGIIFDII
+90 FCAKAGSKGVIFDIL
-105 FSEPSSYGKEDDLVL
+105 FTEPSSYGREDDL
-120 AEAIQQARSVFLP
+120 AMAQAIQEARSVYLAMGLSSRGAQKQESF
-133 MSLNSKPSERHDASS
+133 S
-148 LSRFGIRRPESPTDF
+148 LSRFGIRHLESMTGFPEAHSLV
-163 REARSF
+163 
-169 ILPVPEFVA
+169 LPLPEFIA

-184 NVILAPDSDGVY
+184 NVILSPDRDGVY
-196 RAVALFTRFNEYL
+196 RAVGLFTRFQESL
-209 FPSLTSAPLLER
+209 FPSLTVAPLLDRVE
-221 FDLRE
+221 FKE

-234 ALFLNRKGQL
+234 ALFLNRDGQL

-250 KDFRFPRVNVPEIL
+250 KDFQFPRLTALEAL
-264 SAYQNPG
+264 SAYHSPETPSSEKARETVKG
-271 HALSGKVR
+271 
-279 GAIKDRY
+279 RY
-286 VIIALTAPGLFDLKP
+286 VLVALTAPGLFDLKP

-313 HGILLTNL
+313 HGILLSNL
-321 LNGDHLRVVDDKW
+321 LNGDHLRDAGGKW
-334 KYALLFL
+334 KFALLFL
-341 LGSALGYAILATVSF
+341 LGSLLGYAVLVNVSF
-356 WKNMLVFLFFVLGW
+356 WKNTLLFLAFVLGW
-370 PALSLSLFFTQDSWI
+370 PTLSLSLFYTRDLWI
-385 GFVSYEVAFF
+385 GFLSFELAFF
-395 LVFGMTSTYSYNT
+395 LVFGTASTYSYHT
-408 EGKKRRVIRQ
+408 EGKRRRVIRQ

-469 IVSLLNKYFTEM
+469 IVSLLNEYFTEM
-481 SQVILDSQG
+481 SRVILDSQG

-506 PISLEDHATRAC
+506 PISLEDHASRAC
-518 LAALECQARMG
+518 LAALECQVRMK
-529 KINHALSREGIPPL
+529 KINESLSREGIPSL

-597 YDRARDGIEA
+597 YARARDTIEA

-620 PIRIYELLGEKGGM
+620 PIRIYELLGEKARI
-634 TEEQKRWK
+634 TDEQRNWK

-657 AGARGLFAQ
+657 AGAGRGFTR
-666 VIETNPEDHPAAVLL
+666 VIERNPEDHAAAVLL
-681 KRCED
+681 KRCEE
-686 LLEKAPASDWD
+686 LRVNAPAEDWD

>member
-1 MPEPSV
+1 MAEPSV

-24 LIVSLEQS
+24 LIVSLDQS
-32 ELFKTY
+32 DFFKTY

-43 DLFQRFRSP
+43 DLFQRFHSP
-52 IENAQVLM
+52 LENPEVLM
-60 VEIDQQSL
+60 VEIDQQNL
-68 TAMSEKG
+68 TALSEKG

-90 FCAKAGARGIIFDII
+90 FCAKAGSKGIIFDII
-105 FSEPSSYGKEDDLVL
+105 FSEPSSYGKEDDRAL
-120 AEAIQQARSVFLP
+120 AEAIQEARSVFLP
-133 MSLNSKPSERHDASS
+133 MSLSSKPAEKQEASS
-148 LSRFGIRRPESPTDF
+148 LSRFGLRHPESTTGF

-169 ILPVPEFVA
+169 VLPVPEFVA

-184 NVILAPDSDGVY
+184 NVILSPGSDGVY
-196 RAVALFTRFNEYL
+196 RAVALFTRLNESL
-209 FPSLTSAPLLER
+209 FPSLTVAPLLDRVE
-221 FDLRE
+221 LKE
-226 GKVFFDGK
+226 GKVFLDGK
-234 ALFLNRKGQL
+234 VLFLNREGQL

-250 KDFRFPRVNVPEIL
+250 KDFQFPRLSALDIL
-264 SAYQNPG
+264 SVYQSPEDP
-271 HALSGKVR
+271 LFEKVR
-279 GAIKDRY
+279 GTVKDRY
-286 VIIALTAPGLFDLKP
+286 IIVALTAPGLYDLKP
-301 TAVTSVSPGAYV
+301 PAVTSVSPGAYV

-321 LNGDHLRVVDDKW
+321 LNGDHLREVGGSW
-334 KYALLFL
+334 KYALMFL
-341 LGSALGYAILATVSF
+341 LGSVLGYAILETVSF
-356 WKNMLVFLFFVLGW
+356 WKNTVIFLLYVLGW
-370 PALSLSLFFTQDSWI
+370 PALSLALFFTQDSWI
-385 GFVSYEVAFF
+385 GFLSYEIAFF

-469 IVSLLNKYFTEM
+469 IVSLLNEYFTEM
-481 SQVILDSQG
+481 SQVILESQG

-506 PISLEDHATRAC
+506 PIALKDHATRAC
-518 LAALECQARMG
+518 LAALECQVRMG
-529 KINHALSREGIPPL
+529 KINQSLSQEGIPPL

-575 LASRLEGVNKQFGTR
+575 LASRLEGVNKQFGTK

-597 YDRARDGIEA
+597 YAQAMDGIEA

-634 TEEQKRWK
+634 TEEQKKWK
-642 LLYEEALRSYWAKDF
+642 LLYEEALRRYWAKDF
-657 AGARGLFAQ
+657 AGARRLFAQ
-666 VIETNPEDHPAAVLL
+666 VLETNPEDHPAALLL

-686 LLEKAPASDWD
+686 LQENAPAAEWD

>member
-1 MPEPSV
+1 MAEPSV
-7 RKKSI
+7 RKRTI
-12 LIACLISFITVL
+12 LIACLISFVTVL
-24 LIVSLEQS
+24 VIASLDQTD
-32 ELFKTY
+32 FFNTY

-43 DLFQRFRSP
+43 DLFQRFHSP
-52 IENAQVLM
+52 LENPEVLM
-60 VEIDQQSL
+60 VEINQQDLTSL
-68 TAMSEKG
+68 SEKG

-90 FCAKAGARGIIFDII
+90 FCAGAGSKGIVFDIL
-105 FSEPSSYGKEDDLVL
+105 FSEPSSYGKDDDRAL
-120 AEAIQQARSVFLP
+120 AEAIRAAGSVFLP
-133 MSLNSKPSERHDASS
+133 MGLSSGSKEGQNASS
-148 LSRFGIRRPESPTDF
+148 LSRFGIRSTESTPEF

-169 ILPVPEFVA
+169 VLPVPEFVA

-184 NVILAPDSDGVY
+184 NVILSPDRDGVY
-196 RAVALFTRFNEYL
+196 RAAAFFTRLQEL
-209 FPSLTSAPLLER
+209 LLPSLTVAPLLER
-221 FDLRE
+221 VELRQ
-226 GKVFFDGK
+226 GKVFLDGK
-234 ALFLNRKGQL
+234 ALFLDREGQL

-250 KDFRFPRVNVPEIL
+250 KDFQFPRLSSLDIL
-264 SAYQNPG
+264 SAYQNPD
-271 HALSGKVR
+271 APLSQKLKSS
-279 GAIKDRY
+279 IKDRY
-286 VIIALTAPGLFDLKP
+286 VIVALTAPGLYDLKP

-321 LNGDHLRVVDDKW
+321 LNGDHLREVGGTW
-334 KYALLFL
+334 KYALMFL
-341 LGSALGYAILATVSF
+341 LVGILGVAILANVSF
-356 WKNMLVFLFFVLGW
+356 WKNTVIFLFFVLGW
-370 PALSLSLFFTQDSWI
+370 PALSLSLFFTQDSWL
-385 GFVSYEVAFF
+385 GFLSFELAFF
-395 LVFGMTSTYSYNT
+395 LVFGMTSTYSYHT

-469 IVSLLNKYFTEM
+469 IVSLLNEYFTEM

-506 PISLEDHATRAC
+506 PISLEDHAARAC
-518 LAALECQARMG
+518 LAALECQTRMG
-529 KINHALSREGIPPL
+529 KINESLSREGIAPL

-575 LASRLEGVNKQFGTR
+575 LASRLEGVNKQFGTK

-597 YDRARDGIEA
+597 YLQAEPRIEV

-620 PIRIYELLGEKGGM
+620 PIRIYELLGEKGTL
-634 TEEQKRWK
+634 TEERKKWQ
-642 LLYEEALRSYWAKDF
+642 LLYEEALRSYRSRDF
-657 AGARGLFAQ
+657 AGAGRLLAQ
-666 VIETNPEDHPAAVLL
+666 VLETNPGDQAASVLL
-681 KRCED
+681 NRCED
-686 LLEKAPASDWD
+686 LKNHAPASDWD

>member
-1 MPEPSV
+1 MAEPSA

-12 LIACLISFITVL
+12 LIACLISFITVV
-24 LIVSLEQS
+24 LIASLDQS
-32 ELFKTY
+32 DFFKTY

-43 DLFQRFRSP
+43 DLFQGFQSP
-52 IENAQVLM
+52 LENPEVLM
-60 VEIDQQSL
+60 VEINQPDL
-68 TAMSEKG
+68 TALSEKG

-90 FCAKAGARGIIFDII
+90 FCVKAGAKGIILDII
-105 FSEPSSYGKEDDLVL
+105 FSEPSSYGKEDDLKL
-120 AEAIQQARSVFLP
+120 AEAIREAGCVYLP
-133 MSLNSKPSERHDASS
+133 MSLSSKPRETQDASS
-148 LSRFGIRRPESPTDF
+148 LSRFGIRRPESTIEF

-169 ILPVPEFVA
+169 VLPVPELA
-178 GVRGLG
+178 EGVRGLG
-184 NVILAPDSDGVY
+184 NVILLPGRDGVY
-196 RAVALFTRFNEYL
+196 RKVALFTRLHESL
-209 FPSLTSAPLLER
+209 FPSLSVAPLVDR
-221 FDLRE
+221 FGWRE
-226 GKVFFDGK
+226 GRVLLDGK
-234 ALFLNRKGQL
+234 VLFLDRDGQL

-250 KDFRFPRVNVPEIL
+250 KDFQFPRLSALEIL
-264 SAYQNPG
+264 SVYQHPDHPLNE
-271 HALSGKVR
+271 KVR
-279 GAIKDRY
+279 GMIKDRY
-286 VIIALTAPGLFDLKP
+286 VIVGLTAPGLYDLKP

-313 HGILLTNL
+313 HGILLSNL
-321 LNGDHLRVVDDKW
+321 LKGDHLREVDETW
-334 KYALLFL
+334 KYAFMFL
-341 LGSALGYAILATVSF
+341 LGSVLGYAILARVSF
-356 WKNMLVFLFFVLGW
+356 WKNTLIFLLFVLGW
-370 PALSLSLFFTQDSWI
+370 PALSLAVFFTQDSWI
-385 GFVSYEVAFF
+385 GFLSYEVAFF
-395 LVFGMTSTYSYNT
+395 LIFGMTSTYSYNT

-430 ELESN
+430 ELEAN

-469 IVSLLNKYFTEM
+469 IVSLLNEYFTEM
-481 SQVILDSQG
+481 SQAILESQG

-506 PISLEDHATRAC
+506 PIALEDHAARAC
-518 LAALECQARMG
+518 LAALECQVRMEE
-529 KINHALSREGIPPL
+529 INRRLSREGIPPL

-575 LASRLEGVNKQFGTR
+575 LASRLEGVNKQFGTK

-597 YDRARDGIEA
+597 YRLAKDGIEA

-620 PIRIYELLGEKGGM
+620 PIRIYELLGEKGKL
-634 TEEQKRWK
+634 TEEQKRWM
-642 LLYEEALRSYWAKDF
+642 LLYKEALRSYWAKDF
-657 AGARGLFAQ
+657 AGARRLFAQ
-666 VIETNPEDHPAAVLL
+666 VLETNPEDHPAALLL

-686 LLEKAPASDWD
+686 LQENAPAAGWD
-697 GVFRLK
+697 GVYRLK